1 MAVDGIDDAVALA
14 YNAWPERIYILRSD
28 GRIHYKGGL
37 GPFGFR
43 PAEADQALAKLL
55 GVSRPTSESA
65 EPEDADA
72 AFEDDG
78 ISGVWRGQGEGSTT
92 GGKPVPFRI
101 LMRVAKDGTVSGRVE
116 AGKARKRLLLKE
128 ATFDRASGKLRAST
142 RSQGQ
147 ALTVAATL
155 EGDVLE
161 GELRRPEG
169 PALFAYELKRV
180 RKAAPLVPGVENA
193 TGLWHGEATDTD
205 PAQAG
210 KAVELVLTEAY
221 PEALSGSITI
231 DGETAHIERGRYD
244 AKTGALSGLARTD
257 DGTSWRIVA
266 QIEGTR
272 AKGSAS
278 IGNVALVVPFTL
290 VLEGE

>member
-1 MAVDGIDDAVALA
+1 MAVDGVDDAVALA
-14 YNAWPERIYILRSD
+14 YNAWPERIYIVRPD
-28 GRIHYKGGL
+28 GRIHYKSGL

-43 PAEADQALAKLL
+43 PAEAEASLAKLL
-55 GVSRPTSESA
+55 GVSRPTSESPDA
-65 EPEDADA
+65 EDAADA
-72 AFEDDG
+72 IEDDG

-101 LMRVAKDGTVSGRVE
+101 LMRVAKDGTVSGRIE
-116 AGKARKRLLLKE
+116 AGKARTRLRLAD
-128 ATFDRASGKLRAST
+128 ATFDRTSGKLHAST

-147 ALTVAATL
+147 ALTVDATL
-155 EGDVLE
+155 EGEVLE

-169 PALFAYELKRV
+169 EALFAYELKRV
-180 RKAAPLVPGVENA
+180 RKAAPLVPGIENA
-193 TGLWHGEATDTD
+193 TGRWHGEATDSD

-210 KAVELVLTEAY
+210 KAVELVLTEAD

-244 AKTGALSGLARTD
+244 AKTGALSGLASTD

-266 QIEGTR
+266 QIEGKK